1 MKKTVLIVPALMALA
16 AASCTKSEV
25 LESNDGEIR
34 FNVVANNATKADA
47 IYCNNNK
54 PSEFTVYAESSD
66 GKTYI
71 NGDKIT
77 SPDDGNTWV
86 NESGTRFW
94 PNDLSLDFYAV
105 VNGDITWNVEAE
117 GTAPASIVDF
127 EVPTDVAA
135 QKDLLYAVKTGQEKV
150 DDADEMDAVAL
161 NFRHALSQIVFN
173 AKNTNA
179 NLYVEIKGVTVANVG
194 GTNSFTYPSADTA
207 NNIEDH
213 TGNGTADYE
222 DGSWGV
228 WNSLNEGDVEYAV
241 ALDAAVAVPGDDKV
255 VDLTAANDSG
265 SEFNSKAMMLLP
277 QETQAWDIENGPAA
291 PGDDTNHGSYFL
303 VDCAIWNVA
312 GDDFDENTDV
322 QLWGENGAT
331 KELAI
336 PVALK
341 WEQGKK
347 YIYTFVFGKG
357 NGGYDPDPEDPDGPD
372 PDPVLVP
379 IDFEI
384 SVDDFVSGGTQEI
397 ESGIPGTQGE

>member
-16 AASCTKSEV
+16 AVSCTKSEV

>member
-1 MKKTVLIVPALMALA
+1 MKKIVLIVPALMALA
-16 AASCTKSEV
+16 AVSCTKSEV
-25 LESNDGEIR
+25 LETNSGEIR
-34 FNVVANNATKADA
+34 FNVVANKATKAADV
-47 IYCNNNK
+47 YCNKNM
-54 PSEFTVYAESSD
+54 PGEFMVYAVSD

-71 NGDKIT
+71 DGDRIVSNG
-77 SPDDGNTWV
+77 SVWENQ
-86 NESGTRFW
+86 SGVRYW
-94 PNDLSLDFYAV
+94 PETTVDFYAH
-105 VNGDITWNVEAE
+105 VNAGNNFKWDASS
-117 GTAPASIVDF
+117 APVIENFSPAA
-127 EVPTDVAA
+127 DVAN
-135 QKDLLYAVKTGQEKV
+135 QVDLLYAVKKGESKKDSPVQ
-150 DDADEMDAVAL
+150 L

-213 TGNGTADYE
+213 TGNGTANYE
-222 DGSWGV
+222 DGGWGV
-228 WNSLNEGDVEYAV
+228 WNTLNVGDVEYAV
-241 ALDAAVAVPGDDKV
+241 ALDAAVEVPGNNTV

-277 QETQAWDIENGPAA
+277 QTTQAWDIENGPAA
-291 PGDDTNHGSYFL
+291 PGDTKNTGSYFL

-312 GDDFDENTDV
+312 GDTFDENTDV

-384 SVDDFVSGGTQEI
+384 SVDDFASGGTQEI

>member
-16 AASCTKSEV
+16 AVSCTKSEV
-25 LESNDGEIR
+25 LESNSGEIR
-34 FNVVANNATKADA
+34 FNVVANSATKAADV
-47 IYCNNNK
+47 YCNNNM
-54 PSEFTVYAESSD
+54 PGEFMVYAVSD

-71 NGDKIT
+71 DGDRIVRNGSDWE
-77 SPDDGNTWV
+77 NQ
-86 NESGTRFW
+86 SGVRYW
-94 PNDLSLDFYAV
+94 PETMVDFYAH
-105 VNGDITWNVEAE
+105 VNAGVNFKWDASK
-117 GTAPASIVDF
+117 APIIENFSPA
-127 EVPTDVAA
+127 PDVAD
-135 QKDLLYAVKTGQEKV
+135 QVDLLYAVKKGESKKDSRVQ
-150 DDADEMDAVAL
+150 L

-173 AKNTNA
+173 AKNTNE
-179 NLYVEIKGVTVANVG
+179 NLYVEIKGVTVANVV

-207 NNIEDH
+207 NNIKDH

-228 WNSLNEGDVEYAV
+228 WDSLNEGDDEYAV
-241 ALDAAVAVPGDDKV
+241 ALDAAVAVPGDDTV

-312 GDDFDENTDV
+312 GDTFNESTDV

>member
-1 MKKTVLIVPALMALA
+1 M
-16 AASCTKSEV
+16 
-25 LESNDGEIR
+25 
-34 FNVVANNATKADA
+34 
-47 IYCNNNK
+47 
-54 PSEFTVYAESSD
+54 VYAVSD

-71 NGDKIT
+71 DGDRIVSNG
-77 SPDDGNTWV
+77 SVWENQ
-86 NESGTRFW
+86 SGVRYW
-94 PNDLSLDFYAV
+94 PETTVDFYAH
-105 VNGDITWNVEAE
+105 VNAGDNFKWDARS
-117 GTAPASIVDF
+117 APVIENFSPVA
-127 EVPTDVAA
+127 DVAN
-135 QKDLLYAVKTGQEKV
+135 QVDLLYAVKKGESKKDSPVQ
-150 DDADEMDAVAL
+150 L

-207 NNIEDH
+207 NTIEDH

-241 ALDAAVAVPGDDKV
+241 ALDAAVAVPGNDTV

-291 PGDDTNHGSYFL
+291 PGDETNHGSYFL
-303 VDCAIWNVA
+303 VNCAIWNVA
-312 GDDFDENTDV
+312 GDTFDESTDV

-357 NGGYDPDPEDPDGPD
+357 NGGYNPDPEDPDD

-397 ESGIPGTQGE
+397 ESGITGTQGE

>member
-1 MKKTVLIVPALMALA
+1 MKKIVLIVPALMALA
-16 AASCTKSEV
+16 AVSCTKSEV

>member
-1 MKKTVLIVPALMALA
+1 MIVPALMALA
-16 AASCTKSEV
+16 AVSCTKSEV

>member
-1 MKKTVLIVPALMALA
+1 MALA
-16 AASCTKSEV
+16 AVSCTKSEV